1 MAPFSPFCS
10 WVLYKSLNSLLKRTK
25 HRRLAS
31 QVPPWWRVYLSMQGS
46 VLGWG
51 EALEK
56 EMATHSRILAWEIPR
71 IEEAGRLP
79 SLGSQR
85 WTRLGGWAHTHTQ
98 SSTRVSFPLRLTQQW
113 FWSPSPVLAA
123 RIWQWSSQNF
133 RIQGTLE
140 VIQLGPDSAEE
151 GWNLD
156 KIVKMLKILHLVN
169 LGIGDRKKIIKV
181 LSNSAF

>member
-1 MAPFSPFCS
+1 MAPFYPFCS

-85 WTRLGGWAHTHTQ
+85 WTRLGGWAHTHTEQ
-98 SSTRVSFPLRLTQQW
+98 HPCLLPTEADPAVILVAIPSAGSTY
-113 FWSPSPVLAA
+113 LA
-123 RIWQWSSQNF
+123 
-133 RIQGTLE
+133 
-140 VIQLGPDSAEE
+140 VIITE
-151 GWNLD
+151 
-156 KIVKMLKILHLVN
+156 
-169 LGIGDRKKIIKV
+169 
-181 LSNSAF
+181 F